1 MPPVRTALLPAVVG
15 CTLAALVVALPI
27 ATGAV
32 PLVAV
37 ERTAVEQPLGPDG
50 ADLARERNAG
60 TRADA
65 AVAAVLAQR
74 EAEARAAEQA
84 RIAAER
90 AAAEAAGRASR
101 DARRDPRSVAR
112 VLLAERGWADQFG
125 CLDSL
130 WTKES
135 GWDHT
140 ATNPSSGAY
149 GIPQS
154 LPAGKMAAAGADWR
168 TNPVT
173 QMRWGLDYIDAAYGS
188 PCGAWRQSQ
197 AVNWY

>member
-1 MPPVRTALLPAVVG
+1 MPHVRTALLPAVTGSV
-15 CTLAALVVALPI
+15 LAALVVVPV
-27 ATGAV
+27 ATGVV
-32 PLVAV
+32 PVAAL

-60 TRADA
+60 ARADA
-65 AVAAVLAQR
+65 AVAAVLARR
-74 EAEARAAEQA
+74 EAETRAVEQA
-84 RIAAER
+84 RVAAER
-90 AAAEAAGRASR
+90 AAAAAAARASR

-112 VLLAERGWADQFG
+112 VLLADRGWADQFG

-188 PCGAWRQSQ
+188 PCAAWRQSQ